1 MLSTVMGILTV
12 IYGIL
17 LCFIV
22 IPHGAFFKRSKHF
35 FMDGIVNSFFTGF
48 FLAMF
53 TITFWYAAVIILMLI
68 AIAVIRKSNNFVGKI
83 VVVGMC
89 AVLAVIIAVVG
100 IQIRRRS

>member
-1 MLSTVMGILTV
+1 
-12 IYGIL
+12 
-17 LCFIV
+17 
-22 IPHGAFFKRSKHF
+22 
-35 FMDGIVNSFFTGF
+35 MDGIVNSFFTGF

-89 AVLAVIIAVVG
+89 VVLAVIIAVVG
-100 IQIRRRS
+100 IQIRRNS